1 MKNTLSN
8 KLKFLKLLER
18 IHKLKVELLNTGY
31 HSSVNDIDERANHL
45 YDMFLNGGLSDKEK
59 VVADLIKQ
67 ERSVKKVK
75 DKYKKKEDKIKL
87 KEWKLNKERKKVG
100 YLKHRAKIDF
110 KVKKKLKEKFG
121 DTFFSN
127 MKKDIKDPILTNN
140 KFLLNGLKKTWL
152 LSKSII

>member
-140 KFLLNGLKKTWL
+140 KFLLNGLKKT
-152 LSKSII
+152 